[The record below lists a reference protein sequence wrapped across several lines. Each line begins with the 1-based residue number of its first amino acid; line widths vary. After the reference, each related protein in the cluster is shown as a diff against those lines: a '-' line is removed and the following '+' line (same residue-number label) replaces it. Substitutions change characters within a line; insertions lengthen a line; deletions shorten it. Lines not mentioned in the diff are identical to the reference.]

1 MKTVGINQI
10 SLKPTLVNTVCRIL
24 AWLCDQYSIL
34 VVYVLADIKRG
45 GPRPRQIDVTRHMT
59 DRICRRGRS
68 SHLFPLSER
77 GRSKTCVYEFEW
89 WKHELAS
96 LLQRPSASLA
106 VLLQHWFSRQW
117 SLEFLLLCSQRFF
130 WLNSFI
136 RTLRTTGKRLAE
148 LRTTLPCVQRCESN
162 EHTSHTSLME
172 ASHHRRWILFTA
184 WKSCGSLYDAD
195 NTATCSQTNLQLR
208 FCFSC
213 TCCSIYF
220 STRRGWAV
228 VFE

>member
-1 MKTVGINQI
+1 MWPVQHPRGVRARRHRAPWTSTEADRCHTSHDWPYLPQTSVKSLIFTQWTLSQQDVCIWVRVVEACAHI
-10 SLKPTLVNTVCRIL
+10 SSTETVCIFGRAI
-24 AWLCDQYSIL
+24 AGL
-34 VVYVLADIKRG
+34 V
-45 GPRPRQIDVTRHMT
+45 
-59 DRICRRGRS
+59 
-68 SHLFPLSER
+68 
-77 GRSKTCVYEFEW
+77 
-89 WKHELAS
+89 
-96 LLQRPSASLA
+96 
-106 VLLQHWFSRQW
+106 FSRQW
-117 SLEFLLLCSQRFF
+117 SLEFLLLCSQQFF

-136 RTLRTTGKRLAE
+136 RTLLTTGKRLAA

-184 WKSCGSLYDAD
+184 WKLCGSLYDAD

-213 TCCSIYF
+213 TCWSIYF

-228 VFE
+228 VFEYA